1 MIFFTVKEKSPLTS
15 ELTEEIKYM
24 SVTPSE
30 MTSRALTQY
39 QTKVKV
45 TSIMDA
51 IIFTLRS
58 HGYLDLSHGN
68 KIEEK
73 VTFLT
78 QMLNSKNAI
87 WIQQNADFSSLLKD
101 LLLTVSLEVKTR
113 ELKQTSLIKIFS
125 RLNPFT
131 KSASQQLDAIDHR
144 VSVSYH
150 LIKDSWRK
158 CIKCKK
164 AFFTPLG
171 SPNGA
176 CMWCKSMLISKPDF
190 TI

>member
-1 MIFFTVKEKSPLTS
+1 
-15 ELTEEIKYM
+15 
-24 SVTPSE
+24 
-30 MTSRALTQY
+30 MTSGALTQY

-113 ELKQTSLIKIFS
+113 ELKQTSLIKNF
-125 RLNPFT
+125 
-131 KSASQQLDAIDHR
+131 QQIE
-144 VSVSYH
+144 
-150 LIKDSWRK
+150 
-158 CIKCKK
+158 
-164 AFFTPLG
+164 PLY
-171 SPNGA
+171 
-176 CMWCKSMLISKPDF
+176 
-190 TI
+190 